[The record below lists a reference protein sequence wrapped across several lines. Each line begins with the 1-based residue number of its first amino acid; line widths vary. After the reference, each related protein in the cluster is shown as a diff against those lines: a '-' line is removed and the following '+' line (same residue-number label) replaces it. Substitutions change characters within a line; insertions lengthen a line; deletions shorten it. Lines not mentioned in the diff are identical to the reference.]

1 MNPQYPL
8 VFSTLLIRLAVGIAI
23 VHIVTSLG
31 GTAVVKDWLVAVF
44 SIGCIVLGVILSM
57 THLGKPQRFLNS
69 FANPKSML
77 TLEAYFM
84 PLLIGSMFLL
94 AIGSYF
100 SQAAWLTGIGKIGT
114 VIFGLILIY
123 VTAKVYHLK
132 ARPSWST
139 PLVVYEFFLSAICM
153 GLLAYIGLVPF
164 FGKMAGTGLL
174 YLTGLAMIVLAAEF
188 VITLYYRHY
197 VKVVSQTAAE
207 VLRDVS
213 AISQFYLWIGLGL
226 AVPFLLCA
234 ITLITRE
241 IYGAM
246 VLACFFS
253 FFLGALF
260 WRGLFFKT
268 ATPLKITPD
277 IAER

>member
-100 SQAAWLTGIGKIGT
+100 SQAAWLTGIGKIG
-114 VIFGLILIY
+114 
-123 VTAKVYHLK
+123 
-132 ARPSWST
+132 
-139 PLVVYEFFLSAICM
+139 
-153 GLLAYIGLVPF
+153 
-164 FGKMAGTGLL
+164 
-174 YLTGLAMIVLAAEF
+174 
-188 VITLYYRHY
+188 
-197 VKVVSQTAAE
+197 
-207 VLRDVS
+207 
-213 AISQFYLWIGLGL
+213 
-226 AVPFLLCA
+226 
-234 ITLITRE
+234 
-241 IYGAM
+241 
-246 VLACFFS
+246 
-253 FFLGALF
+253 
-260 WRGLFFKT
+260 
-268 ATPLKITPD
+268 
-277 IAER
+277 